1 MNEEREKRNQ
11 SYYVLRLKAEI
22 YLVLEQVP
30 KRYASYFFQLK
41 IRYRIIRVFLERIR
55 VIKTVDCCWCKQVE
69 QLVDYLY
76 TKYRKL
82 QREKGVLKKELKVL
96 KIRFEKR

>member
-30 KRYASYFFQLK
+30 KRYASCFFQLK
-41 IRYRIIRVFLERIR
+41 ITYGIIKVFLERIR
-55 VIKTVDCCWCKQVE
+55 IIE
-69 QLVDYLY
+69 IADYC
-76 TKYRKL
+76 
-82 QREKGVLKKELKVL
+82 
-96 KIRFEKR
+96 